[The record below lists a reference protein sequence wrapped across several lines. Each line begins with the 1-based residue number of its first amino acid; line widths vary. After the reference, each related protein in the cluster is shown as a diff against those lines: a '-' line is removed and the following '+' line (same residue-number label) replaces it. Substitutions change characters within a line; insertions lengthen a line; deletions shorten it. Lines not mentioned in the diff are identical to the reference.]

1 MLELLA
7 HQLTHIAENASI
19 LPATYNGIG
28 WSKYMLQFT
37 INWILLYFGAVFF
50 YFLFSTA
57 SFYYFYIYKKNYY
70 YPESIDPKKLY
81 NQIMVEIKISM
92 VSMPFTAI
100 LIAPFATG
108 VQRGNAKVYYDVSEY
123 GWGYLLLSIPLFLF
137 MTDMAIYFIHRGLHF
152 GLIYQYIHKP
162 HHTFKWTTPFS
173 SHAFHPIDGWA
184 QGIPYYLFV
193 FIFPLH
199 YIAFIL
205 LFLFVNFWTI
215 SIHDQVDFCG
225 SGFLNS
231 TGHHTLHHTQFLY
244 NYGQYFT
251 LWDRVCG
258 TYKPAQQTNN
268 LLTGNKITIS
278 LKTLPDSFKE
288 KPN

>member
-1 MLELLA
+1 LELA
-7 HQLTHIAENASI
+7 ADFITHWVENSSI
-19 LPATYNGIG
+19 LPASYNGIG
-28 WSKYMLQFT
+28 WNKYALQLT
-37 INWILLYFGAVFF
+37 INWGLLYFGACFF
-50 YFLFSTA
+50 YFLFSTG
-57 SFYYFYIYKKNYY
+57 SFYYFFIYKKDKY
-70 YPESIDPKKLY
+70 YPNSIDPKKL
-81 NQIMVEIKISM
+81 NDQVWTEIKISM
-92 VSMPFTAI
+92 VSMPFTALFI
-100 LIAPFATG
+100 SPFSTA
-108 VQRGNAKVYYDVSEY
+108 VQRGYGKIYYDVNEY

-137 MTDMAIYFIHRGLHF
+137 VTDMAIYFIHRGLHF

-162 HHTFKWTTPFS
+162 HHTYKWTSPFS

-199 YIAFIL
+199 YIVFIF

-225 SGFLNS
+225 DGFFNS

-258 TYKPAQQTNN
+258 TYKPAQQTNDFMS
-268 LLTGNKITIS
+268 GNKVTIR
-278 LKTLPDSFKE
+278 LKGLPVDELKE